1 MDLLTIAQ
9 NVRKWRIARRLT
21 VEQLAARSGFS
32 KGFISQIE
40 NFRTTPSLKAVN
52 RIAEV
57 LAVPVAELFTVESA
71 VPEYSFGRLDR
82 GDEINRDDSA
92 RYGMC
97 YRALAIHHPDRELEP
112 FTIEYTPSDE
122 HRGLMMHD
130 SEEFFAVLEGE
141 VDFHLVPE
149 ASPRRMTAGDTVYL
163 RANLPHKAELAPGC
177 PRARAL
183 VVYSKSGGKAGRE
196 PR

>member
-1 MDLLTIAQ
+1 MDLLTVAQ

-21 VEQLAARSGFS
+21 VEQLAGRSGFS

-57 LAVPVAELFTVESA
+57 LGIDVADLFAVESA
-71 VPEYSFGRLDR
+71 MPEYSFGRIDR

-92 RYGMC
+92 RFGMC
-97 YRALAIHHPDRELEP
+97 YRALAIRHPDRELEP
-112 FTIEYTPSDE
+112 FTIEYTPSNE
-122 HRGLMMHD
+122 HRDLMIHD
-130 SEEFFAVLEGE
+130 SEEFFTVLEGE

-149 ASPRRMTAGDTVYL
+149 KTPRRMTVGDTVYL

-183 VVYSKSGGKAGRE
+183 VVYSRSGGK
-196 PR
+196 

>member
-1 MDLLTIAQ
+1 M
-9 NVRKWRIARRLT
+9 
-21 VEQLAARSGFS
+21 
-32 KGFISQIE
+32 
-40 NFRTTPSLKAVN
+40 N

-57 LAVPVAELFTVESA
+57 LDVPVAELFTVESA

-112 FTIEYTPSDE
+112 FTIEYTPADE

-130 SEEFFAVLEGE
+130 SEEFFVLLEGE
-141 VDFHLVPE
+141 ILYYVYDTK
-149 ASPRRMTAGDTVYL
+149 SPRRLKPGDTVYMK
-163 RANLPHKAELAPGC
+163 AHVPHAVALPETCSHAK
-177 PRARAL
+177 AL
-183 VVYSKSGGKAGRE
+183 VVYSDPSSGD
-196 PR
+196 

>member
-21 VEQLAARSGFS
+21 VEQLAGGSGFS

-57 LAVPVAELFTVESA
+57 LKVPVAELFAADSA
-71 VPEYSFGRLDR
+71 VPEFSFGRLDR

-112 FTIEYTPSDE
+112 FTIEYSPSTE

-141 VDFHLVPE
+141 VDFMIVPE
-149 ASPRRMTAGDTVYL
+149 PAPRRMTAGDTVYL
-163 RANLPHKAELAPGC
+163 RANLPHKAELASGC
-177 PRARAL
+177 PHARAL
-183 VVYSKSGGKAGRE
+183 VIYSRAGK
-196 PR
+196 

>member
-1 MDLLTIAQ
+1 MDLLTVAR
-9 NVRKWRIARRLT
+9 NVRKWRLARRLT

-32 KGFISQIE
+32 KGFISQVE
-40 NFRTTPSLKAVN
+40 NFRTTPSLKAVG

-57 LAVPVAELFTVESA
+57 LGVEVADLFADGSPMPNYT
-71 VPEYSFGRLDR
+71 FGRLDR

-112 FTIEYTPSDE
+112 FTIEYTPAE
-122 HRGLMMHD
+122 AHRELMMHD

-141 VDFHLVPE
+141 VEFHIVGEP
-149 ASPRRMTAGDTVYL
+149 APRRMTPGDTVYM
-163 RANLPHKAELAPGC
+163 RANLPHKAELASGC
-177 PRARAL
+177 PHARAL
-183 VVYSKSGGKAGRE
+183 VIYSRAGK
-196 PR
+196 